1 MDSWV
6 ESTSCSCAMNNLLTL
21 FHLNLYPEVGLLD
34 HMVAPFSIVFR
45 NLQIGFRGGLQVYIF
60 TNNV

>member
-1 MDSWV
+1 
-6 ESTSCSCAMNNLLTL
+6 MNNLLTL